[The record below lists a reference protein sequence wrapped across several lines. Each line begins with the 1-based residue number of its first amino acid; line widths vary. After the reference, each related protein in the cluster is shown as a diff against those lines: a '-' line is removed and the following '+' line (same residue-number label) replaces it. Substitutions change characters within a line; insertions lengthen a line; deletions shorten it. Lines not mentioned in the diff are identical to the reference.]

1 MDSKSFVMVNL
12 ALIKELN
19 VSFVEAGL
27 LERIRYFSE
36 FDENGSGWCYVGK
49 LRLADEFGM
58 SKVGLLKAI
67 QRLIDRNLLIKNEQG
82 WLMVN
87 PEGLTKFT
95 GQQSLPVNKV
105 SEGGKLSLPNN
116 ILEDSNSNLDIN
128 NTLLLSKQSL
138 PQVNK
143 VDSQQSLPVKVKQKK
158 IKLTDE
164 EFIQQRLDEGKKPL
178 RLIECYFVYLKPDEY
193 KKLLNRYK
201 HKKILDEMILQYD
214 AWKQNS
220 TKGVQAYKSDYLAL
234 LKPWVFKNAVEFIK
248 TQESPTVENIR
259 KREKVAEEI
268 RNSNQGIVY
277 HEPKQPE

>member
-1 MDSKSFVMVNL
+1 MVNL
-12 ALIKELN
+12 ALMKELN

-36 FDENGSGWCYVGK
+36 YDENGSGWCYVGK

-67 QRLIDRNLLIKNEQG
+67 QRLIERNLLIKNEQG

-105 SEGGKLSLPNN
+105 NDRSKLSLPNN
-116 ILEDSNSNLDIN
+116 ILEDSNSNIDSN
-128 NTLLLSKQSL
+128 STLLLSKQSL
-138 PQVNK
+138 PVNK
-143 VDSQQSLPVKVKQKK
+143 VNSQQSLPAKVKPTK

-178 RLIECYFVYLKPDEY
+178 RLIECHFVYLKEIEY
-193 KKLLNRYK
+193 KKLLSRYK

-234 LKPWVFKNAVEFIK
+234 LKPWVFKNAIEFIK
-248 TQESPTVENIR
+248 TQESPTVDNLR
-259 KREKVAEEI
+259 KREKVAEEM
-268 RNSNQGIVY
+268 RSQTTFFNPPPPQLTNEQ
-277 HEPKQPE
+277 

>member
-1 MDSKSFVMVNL
+1 MKESFVMVNL
-12 ALIKELN
+12 ALMKELN

-36 FDENGSGWCYVGK
+36 YDENGSGWCYVGK

-67 QRLIDRNLLIKNEQG
+67 QRLIERNLLIKNEQG

-95 GQQSLPVNKV
+95 GQLSLPVNKV
-105 SEGGKLSLPNN
+105 CVRGKQSLPNN
-116 ILEDSNSNLDIN
+116 ILEDSISNIDSNSII
-128 NTLLLSKQSL
+128 LLGKQSL
-138 PQVNK
+138 PVNK
-143 VDSQQSLPVKVKQKK
+143 VDSQQSLPAKIKPAK

-164 EFIQQRLDEGKKPL
+164 EFIQQRLDEGKRPL
-178 RLIECYFVYLKPDEY
+178 RLIECHFVYLKEVEY
-193 KKLLNRYK
+193 KKLLARYK

-248 TQESPTVENIR
+248 VQDSPTVDKIR
-259 KREKVAEEI
+259 KQEAMRDEI
-268 RNSNQGIVY
+268 QKNMGGISF
-277 HEPKQPE
+277 EQ

>member
-1 MDSKSFVMVNL
+1 MVNL

-95 GQQSLPVNKV
+95 GQLSLPVNKV
-105 SEGGKLSLPNN
+105 SERGKLSLPNN
-116 ILEDSNSNLDIN
+116 ILKDSNSNLDSN

-138 PQVNK
+138 PQE
-143 VDSQQSLPVKVKQKK
+143 QQSLPVKKVSKPKK
-158 IKLTDE
+158 PKRTDLAKILTDE
-164 EFIQQRLDEGKKPL
+164 EFVNEMADKEIYPCIKHDSPLVLLSADHWGQLKKRFAVEGL
-178 RLIECYFVYLKPDEY
+178 LIEMVKVYNNWKLKNGGVRRNVNDFAGVQEAWVVESAM
-193 KKLLNRYK
+193 
-201 HKKILDEMILQYD
+201 KILNAKNSFTYD
-214 AWKQNS
+214 KMRKQQLI
-220 TKGVQAYKSDYLAL
+220 G
-234 LKPWVFKNAVEFIK
+234 
-248 TQESPTVENIR
+248 
-259 KREKVAEEI
+259 EEI
-268 RNSNQGIVY
+268 RQNNPTITY
-277 HEPKQPE
+277 YEPKQQTE